1 MAAKQIPLTI
11 TQGDSQTIVLRVE
24 TDPIQYRNISGIT
37 PTAPLRLTVPGHGVL
52 DGQKAAVTNA
62 KGMIEINGSA
72 NALKPADWH
81 PATVIDED
89 TLEFNDVNGAGF
101 RAYTGGGILQF
112 NTLMDLTGWDAR
124 MQIRNKKG
132 GGVTRLTLGTDTGTL
147 VIDAALRTISIY
159 LDAYVH
165 ATMELIGADW
175 KKGYYDLE
183 LFRNVVRGAD
193 TIEQVYTPIEGPITI
208 DVDTTL

>member
-24 TDPIQYRNISGIT
+24 TDPIQYRVISAIEA
-37 PTAPLRLTVPGHGVL
+37 TAPLRLTVPGHGVL
-52 DGQKAAVTNA
+52 DGQNTAVTNA
-62 KGMIEINGSA
+62 KGMLEINGMA
-72 NALKPADWH
+72 NALKAIDWH
-81 PATVIDED
+81 PATVIDAD

-132 GGVTRLTLGTDTGTL
+132 GSTVRLTLGTDTGTL
-147 VIDAALRTISIY
+147 AIDTDLRTVTIY

-165 ATMELIGADW
+165 ATLELIGADW

-183 LFRNVVRGAD
+183 LFRNVVRGGD
-193 TIEQVYTPIEGPITI
+193 TIEQVYTPIEGPVSI